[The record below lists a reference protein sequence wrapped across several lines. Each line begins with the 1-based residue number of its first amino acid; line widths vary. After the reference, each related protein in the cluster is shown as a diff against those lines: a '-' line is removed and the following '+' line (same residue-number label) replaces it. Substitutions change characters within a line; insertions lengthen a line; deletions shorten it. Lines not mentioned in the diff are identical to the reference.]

1 MWNLIE
7 LEKLQ
12 QLVIEK
18 LEDMK
23 AQDIKIIDV
32 RGKSSITDL
41 MIIATGNS
49 TRHVKSLA
57 QSVELAAKEAGVK
70 PLGMEGEQQGE
81 WVLVDLNDIILHVM
95 LQSTRDFY
103 NLEKL
108 WETGQGIPQVRVG
121 AA

>member
-1 MWNLIE
+1 ME
-7 LEKLQ
+7 LEQLQ

-18 LEDMK
+18 LDDMK
-23 AQDIKIIDV
+23 AQDIKVIDV

-57 QSVELAAKEAGVK
+57 QTVELAAKEAGVK
-70 PLGMEGEQQGE
+70 PLGMEGEQQGD
-81 WVLVDLNDIILHVM
+81 WVLLDLNDVILHVM
-95 LQSTRDFY
+95 LANVRDFY

-108 WETGQGIPQVRVG
+108 WEAGQSLPQARVG
-121 AA
+121 AV

>member
-1 MWNLIE
+1 ME
-7 LEKLQ
+7 LEQLQ

-18 LEDMK
+18 LDDMK
-23 AQDIKIIDV
+23 AQDIKVIDV

-57 QSVELAAKEAGVK
+57 QTVELAAQEAGVK
-70 PLGMEGEQQGE
+70 PLGMEGEQQGD
-81 WVLVDLNDIILHVM
+81 WVLLDLNDVILHVM
-95 LQSTRDFY
+95 LANVRDFY

-108 WETGQGIPQVRVG
+108 WEAGQSLPQARVG

>member
-1 MWNLIE
+1 ME
-7 LEKLQ
+7 LEQLQ

-18 LEDMK
+18 LDDMK
-23 AQDIKIIDV
+23 AQDIKVIDV

-57 QSVELAAKEAGVK
+57 QTVELAAKEAGVK
-70 PLGMEGEQQGE
+70 PLGMEGEQQGD
-81 WVLVDLNDIILHVM
+81 WVLLDLNDVILHVM
-95 LQSTRDFY
+95 LANVRDFY

-108 WETGQGIPQVRVG
+108 WEAGQSLPQSRVG

>member
-1 MWNLIE
+1 ME

-23 AQDIKIIDV
+23 GQDIKCVDV
-32 RGKSSITDL
+32 RGKSSITDML
-41 MIIATGNS
+41 IIATGNS

-57 QSVELAAKEAGVK
+57 QSVELAAKEAGVM
-70 PLGMEGEQQGE
+70 PLGIEGERDGE
-81 WVLVDLNDIILHVM
+81 WVLLDLNDIILHVM
-95 LQSTRDFY
+95 LQTTRDFY

-108 WETGQGIPQVRVG
+108 WEAGEAIPQVRAGV
-121 AA
+121 A

>member
-1 MWNLIE
+1 ME
-7 LEKLQ
+7 LEQLQ

-18 LEDMK
+18 LDDMK
-23 AQDIKIIDV
+23 AQDIKVIDV

-57 QSVELAAKEAGVK
+57 QTVELAAKEAGVK
-70 PLGMEGEQQGE
+70 PLGREGEQQGD
-81 WVLVDLNDIILHVM
+81 WVLLDLNDVILHVM
-95 LQSTRDFY
+95 LANVRDFY

-108 WETGQGIPQVRVG
+108 WEAGQSLPQARVG

>member
-1 MWNLIE
+1 ME
-7 LEKLQ
+7 LEKFQ

-23 AQDIKIIDV
+23 GQDIKCIDV
-32 RGKSSITDL
+32 RGKSPITDML
-41 MIIATGNS
+41 IIVTGNS

-57 QSVELAAKEAGVK
+57 QSVEMSVKEAGIM
-70 PLGMEGEQQGE
+70 PLGIEGERDGE
-81 WVLVDLNDIILHVM
+81 WVLLDLNDIILHVM

-108 WETGQGIPQVRVG
+108 WAAGEAIPQVRAG
-121 AA
+121 TA

>member
-1 MWNLIE
+1 ME
-7 LEKLQ
+7 LEQLKA
-12 QLVIEK
+12 LVIEK

-23 AQDIKIIDV
+23 AQDIKTIDV

>member
-1 MWNLIE
+1 ME
-7 LEKLQ
+7 LEQLQ
-12 QLVIEK
+12 QLVIDK
-18 LEDMK
+18 LDEMK
-23 AQDIKIIDV
+23 AQDIKVIDV

-57 QSVELAAKEAGVK
+57 QTVELAAKEAGVK
-70 PLGMEGEQQGE
+70 PLGMEGEQQGD
-81 WVLVDLNDIILHVM
+81 WVLLDLNDIVLHVM
-95 LQSTRDFY
+95 LANVRDFY

-108 WETGQGIPQVRVG
+108 WEAGQALPQARVG

>member
-1 MWNLIE
+1 ME
-7 LEKLQ
+7 LEQLQ

-18 LEDMK
+18 LDDMK
-23 AQDIKIIDV
+23 AQDIKVIDV

-57 QSVELAAKEAGVK
+57 QTVELAAKEAGVK
-70 PLGMEGEQQGE
+70 PLGLEGEQQGD
-81 WVLVDLNDIILHVM
+81 WVLLDLNDIVLHVM
-95 LQSTRDFY
+95 LANVRDFY

-108 WETGQGIPQVRVG
+108 WEAGQALPQARVG

>member
-1 MWNLIE
+1 ME
-7 LEKLQ
+7 LEQLQ

-18 LEDMK
+18 LDDMK
-23 AQDIKIIDV
+23 AQDIKVIDV

-57 QSVELAAKEAGVK
+57 QTVELAAKEAGVK
-70 PLGMEGEQQGE
+70 PLGMEGEQQGD
-81 WVLVDLNDIILHVM
+81 WVLLDLNDVILHVM
-95 LQSTRDFY
+95 LANVRDFY

-108 WETGQGIPQVRVG
+108 WEAGQSLPQARVG

>member
-1 MWNLIE
+1 
-7 LEKLQ
+7 
-12 QLVIEK
+12 
-18 LEDMK
+18 MK
-23 AQDIKIIDV
+23 AQDIKVIDV

-57 QSVELAAKEAGVK
+57 QTVELAAKEAGVK
-70 PLGMEGEQQGE
+70 PLGMEGEQQGD
-81 WVLVDLNDIILHVM
+81 WVLLDLNDVILHVM
-95 LQSTRDFY
+95 LANVRDFY

-108 WETGQGIPQVRVG
+108 WEAGQSLPQARVG

>member
-1 MWNLIE
+1 ME
-7 LEKLQ
+7 LEQLQ

-18 LEDMK
+18 LDDMK
-23 AQDIKIIDV
+23 AQDIKVIDV
-32 RGKSSITDL
+32 RGKSSVTDL

-57 QSVELAAKEAGVK
+57 QTVELAAKEAGVK
-70 PLGMEGEQQGE
+70 PLGMEGEQQGD
-81 WVLVDLNDIILHVM
+81 WVLLDLNDIILHVM
-95 LQSTRDFY
+95 LANVRDFY

-108 WETGQGIPQVRVG
+108 WEAGQSLPQARVG

>member
-1 MWNLIE
+1 ME
-7 LEKLQ
+7 LEQFKA
-12 QLVIEK
+12 LVIEK

-23 AQDIKIIDV
+23 AQDIKVIDV
-32 RGKSSITDL
+32 RGRSPVTEML
-41 MIIATGNS
+41 IIASGNS

-57 QSVELAAKEAGVK
+57 ESVALAAKEAGIP
-70 PLGMEGEQQGE
+70 PLGIEGQQDAE

-95 LQSTRDFY
+95 LPATRDFY

-108 WETGQGIPQVRVG
+108 WEMGQGIPQVRVG

>member
-1 MWNLIE
+1 ME
-7 LEKLQ
+7 FEQLQ

-23 AQDIKIIDV
+23 GIDIKCIDV
-32 RGKSSITDL
+32 RGKSSITDML
-41 MIIATGNS
+41 IIATGNS

-57 QSVELAAKEAGVK
+57 QSVELAAKEAGVM
-70 PLGMEGEQQGE
+70 PLGIEGERDGE
-81 WVLVDLNDIILHVM
+81 WVLLDLNDIILHVM
-95 LQSTRDFY
+95 LPTTRDFY

-108 WETGQGIPQVRVG
+108 WEAGEAIPQVRVG

>member
-1 MWNLIE
+1 ME
-7 LEKLQ
+7 LEQLQ
-12 QLVIEK
+12 QLVIDK
-18 LEDMK
+18 LDEMK
-23 AQDIKIIDV
+23 AQDIKVIDV

-57 QSVELAAKEAGVK
+57 QTVELAAKEAGVK
-70 PLGMEGEQQGE
+70 PLGMEGEQQGD
-81 WVLVDLNDIILHVM
+81 WVLLDLNDVILHVM
-95 LQSTRDFY
+95 LANVRDFY

-108 WETGQGIPQVRVG
+108 WEAGQSLPQARVG

>member
-1 MWNLIE
+1 ME

-23 AQDIKIIDV
+23 GQDIKCIDV
-32 RGKSSITDL
+32 RGKSPITDML
-41 MIIATGNS
+41 VIVTGNS

-57 QSVELAAKEAGVK
+57 QSVELAAKEAGVI
-70 PLGMEGEQQGE
+70 PLGIEGERDGE
-81 WVLVDLNDIILHVM
+81 WVLLDLNDIILHAM
-95 LQSTRDFY
+95 LQTTRDFY

-108 WETGQGIPQVRVG
+108 WEAGEAIPQVRAG
-121 AA
+121 TA

>member
-1 MWNLIE
+1 ME
-7 LEKLQ
+7 LEQLK

-23 AQDIKIIDV
+23 AQDIKVIDV

-49 TRHVKSLA
+49 SRHVKSLA
-57 QSVELAAKEAGVK
+57 DSVELAAKEAGVP
-70 PLGMEGEQQGE
+70 PLGVEGDNQAD
-81 WVLVDLNDIILHVM
+81 WVLVDLNDIVLHVM
-95 LQSTRDFY
+95 LASVRDFY

-108 WETGQGIPQVRVG
+108 WEAGEALPQFRVG

>member
-1 MWNLIE
+1 ME
-7 LEKLQ
+7 LEQLQ

-18 LEDMK
+18 LDDMK
-23 AQDIKIIDV
+23 AQDIKVIDV
-32 RGKSSITDL
+32 RGKSSVTDL

-57 QSVELAAKEAGVK
+57 QTVELAAKEAGVK
-70 PLGMEGEQQGE
+70 PLGMEGEQQGD
-81 WVLVDLNDIILHVM
+81 WVLLDLNDVILHVM
-95 LQSTRDFY
+95 LANVRDFY

-108 WETGQGIPQVRVG
+108 WEAGQSLPQARVG

>member
-1 MWNLIE
+1 ME
-7 LEKLQ
+7 LEQLQ

-18 LEDMK
+18 LDDMK
-23 AQDIKIIDV
+23 AQDIKVIDV

-57 QSVELAAKEAGVK
+57 QTVELAAKEAGVK
-70 PLGMEGEQQGE
+70 PLGMEGEQQGD
-81 WVLVDLNDIILHVM
+81 WVLLDLNDVILHVM
-95 LQSTRDFY
+95 LANVRDFY

-108 WETGQGIPQVRVG
+108 WDAGQSLPQARVG

>member
-1 MWNLIE
+1 ME
-7 LEKLQ
+7 LEQLQ

-18 LEDMK
+18 VDDMK
-23 AQDIKIIDV
+23 AQDIKVIDV

-57 QSVELAAKEAGVK
+57 QTVELAAKEAGVK
-70 PLGMEGEQQGE
+70 PLGMEGEQQGD
-81 WVLVDLNDIILHVM
+81 WVLLDLNDVILHVM
-95 LQSTRDFY
+95 LANVRDFY

-108 WETGQGIPQVRVG
+108 WEAGQSLPQARVG

>member
-1 MWNLIE
+1 ME
-7 LEKLQ
+7 LEQLQ

-18 LEDMK
+18 LDDMK
-23 AQDIKIIDV
+23 AQDIKVIDV

-57 QSVELAAKEAGVK
+57 QTVELAAKEAGVK
-70 PLGMEGEQQGE
+70 PLGMEGEQQGD
-81 WVLVDLNDIILHVM
+81 WVLLDLNDIILHVM
-95 LQSTRDFY
+95 LANVRDFY

-108 WETGQGIPQVRVG
+108 WEAGQSLPQARVG